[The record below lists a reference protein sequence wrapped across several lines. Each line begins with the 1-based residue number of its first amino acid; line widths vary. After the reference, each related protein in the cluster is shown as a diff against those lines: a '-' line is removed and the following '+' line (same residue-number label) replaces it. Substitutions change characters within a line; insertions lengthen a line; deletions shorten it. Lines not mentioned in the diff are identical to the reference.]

1 MVSLSYI
8 AFASRFEPTD
18 GHNSLWIMSAP
29 TTGCRGMGTV
39 IGAALSIRGTRAVL
53 ILWSSRPRADEIL
66 LMNEIVISD
75 LSSGANYLFF

>member
-29 TTGCRGMGTV
+29 DHGCRGMGTV
-39 IGAALSIRGTRAVL
+39 IEAALSIRRA
-53 ILWSSRPRADEIL
+53 RAEIL
-66 LMNEIVISD
+66 LMEIVICD
-75 LSSGANYLFF
+75 RTSGANYLFF

>member
-1 MVSLSYI
+1 MCLS
-8 AFASRFEPTD
+8 AECLFASRFAPAD

-29 TTGCRGMGTV
+29 ITGCRGIGTV

-66 LMNEIVISD
+66 LMNEIVISGR
-75 LSSGANYLFF
+75 SSHTKCLFF